1 LLEVPDSVLWLLD
14 DDKAKG
20 NLKNQ
25 ALFRGITSDRL
36 IFAGHLPQTEHLGRL
51 QLADLVL
58 DTLPYN
64 AHTTASDALW
74 AGVPLVTCPGDTFP
88 SRVAG
93 SLLHAV
99 GLSELIAL
107 DLAAYFDL
115 AYALATDPARYTA
128 IKGKLAANRL
138 TAPLFDIEAYTQD
151 LEDLLETMWSRYR
164 AGDRPASIGA
174 EASL

>member
-1 LLEVPDSVLWLLD
+1 
-14 DDKAKG
+14 
-20 NLKNQ
+20 
-25 ALFRGITSDRL
+25 
-36 IFAGHLPQTEHLGRL
+36 
-51 QLADLVL
+51 
-58 DTLPYN
+58 
-64 AHTTASDALW
+64 
-74 AGVPLVTCPGDTFP
+74 VPLVTCPGDTFP